1 MRLSWLNPSAQLN
14 ETGVSVPLDSME
26 TQKLECVISSFAD
39 EALRTLCFAYKEL
52 DGLPERGKE
61 IPKTGLTFVAI
72 VGIKDPVRPGVN
84 DAVNICFKAGI
95 RVRMVTGDNL
105 KTAMAIAREC
115 NILTD
120 DGLAIEGYVFRR
132 WSLEEKSK
140 NIPRLQVKVVW
151 DKMATVGQVDMC
163 ELVLMALHRLTYK
176 LQELCYDYNC
186 WSRMESIAAL
196 LSSYTLPNWRMWAS
210 RSFSLFSENVV
221 YLTCGGFAMAA
232 IKGMI
237 KKGAKGCCMP
247 PP

>member
-1 MRLSWLNPSAQLN
+1 MYL
-14 ETGVSVPLDSME
+14 M
-26 TQKLECVISSFAD
+26 K
-39 EALRTLCFAYKEL
+39 
-52 DGLPERGKE
+52 
-61 IPKTGLTFVAI
+61 
-72 VGIKDPVRPGVN
+72 
-84 DAVNICFKAGI
+84 
-95 RVRMVTGDNL
+95 
-105 KTAMAIAREC
+105 
-115 NILTD
+115 
-120 DGLAIEGYVFRR
+120 
-132 WSLEEKSK
+132 
-140 NIPRLQVKVVW
+140 VKVVW

-196 LSSYTLPNWRMWAS
+196 LSSYTLPNWWMWAS

-247 PP
+247 PPWNVPLVPTNSVCRCKTQKDLGSTRGVNSRWENRFAQTGEDDWWR